1 VSDRK
6 KTAVLWA
13 LAGLAWILVLWQWHA
28 MACPMCRGMS
38 VACPMC
44 MGTGR
49 PLALSLTLFLGMW
62 TSMMA
67 AMMLPS
73 VTPMV
78 LLFQR
83 VSKNRE
89 EKGHAASPVWI
100 FVAGYLIAW
109 ALTGLGAFA
118 VARAVQAALNI
129 FPVLERYGRDVTG
142 GTLVLAG
149 LYQLSPFK
157 DRCLRHCRSPL
168 DFLTEGWRDGKFG
181 ALRMGTSHALYCIGC
196 CWGLMAVM
204 FAVGLMNLTWMV
216 ALTVVMAMEKISAR
230 GIWVGRLAGAAI
242 FAFGI
247 LTAVRIT

>member
-1 VSDRK
+1 MSDRK
-6 KTAVLWA
+6 KTAILWA
-13 LAGLAWILVLWQWHA
+13 LAGVAWILVLWQWHA

-49 PLALSLTLFLGMW
+49 PLALSLALFLGMW

-78 LLFQR
+78 LLFSR
-83 VSKNRE
+83 VSRQRSE
-89 EKGHAASPVWI
+89 DGAALWV

-109 ALTGLGAFA
+109 ALTGFGAFA
-118 VARAVQAALNI
+118 AARLVQAVLRA
-129 FPVLERYGRDVTG
+129 FPRIAHFNHLIAG
-142 GTLVLAG
+142 GTLVVAG

-157 DRCLRHCRSPL
+157 DSCLRHCRSPL
-168 DFLTEGWRDGKFG
+168 DFLMEGWREGKWG

-196 CWGLMAVM
+196 CWGLMVVM
-204 FAVGLMNLTWMV
+204 FAVGLMNLAWMV
-216 ALTVVMAMEKISAR
+216 GLTVVMAAEKIGSR
-230 GIWVGRLAGAAI
+230 GVLVGRLAGV
-242 FAFGI
+242 AFLGVGASMF
-247 LTAVRIT
+247 L